1 MWNISNRQLSN
12 TKILPGTN
20 GNIFSRVHFTIIELL
35 ACQGVARRV
44 KRSIKF
50 TLIELLVVIAIIGIL
65 AAMLLPALK
74 KAKDV
79 AQSSVCLNNER
90 QLYLAFFNYCNDFD
104 NLPYSQSSFLGH
116 SPSIPWTGD
125 TGGTACGRV
134 GVMGDYLYPAVFRHA
149 NGYYYVSPTHYLS
162 CPSANNDDRSNSA
175 GVTITRPDYAMNQTG
190 IGGQLQGGATNRYG
204 KISRVPKPAFQV
216 AFAEILTWQ
225 APNKNWQGGYSVD
238 GANHRAG
245 FFPHNNSRNYLFCDG
260 HVEPVNLPWVTQY
273 SSGAWYLN
281 APYGNP

>member
-1 MWNISNRQLSN
+1 MENISNRQLSN

-20 GNIFSRVHFTIIELL
+20 GNIFSRVHFTI
-35 ACQGVARRV
+35 
-44 KRSIKF
+44 
-50 TLIELLVVIAIIGIL
+50 IELLVVIAIIGIL

-104 NLPYSQSSFLGH
+104 NLPYSQSKYLGVPV
-116 SPSIPWTGD
+116 SDSIPWTGD
-125 TGGTACGRV
+125 DGGTACGRV
-134 GVMGDYLYPAVFRHA
+134 GVMGDYLFPAVFKHT
-149 NGYYYVSPTHYLS
+149 NNYYYVSPKYYLS
-162 CPSANNDDRSNSA
+162 CPSANNDDRPNASGLS
-175 GVTITRPDYAMNQTG
+175 ITRPDYAMNQTG

-204 KISRVPKPAFQV
+204 KISRVPKPDFQV

-225 APNKNWQGGYSVD
+225 SPYKNWQGGYSVD

-260 HVEPVNLPWVTQY
+260 HVEPVNLPWVTQN